1 MDILT
6 FSKRVPDCRNEKNRL
21 YDASELVFISVF
33 AVLCGSETWNEI
45 EEFCEYN
52 FKYFKDR
59 LLVSAEYPSH
69 DTLNRFFSVLM
80 TRHGL
85 KRCSMIG

>member
-21 YDASELVFISVF
+21 YDASELVFISVV

-59 LLVSAEYPSH
+59 LPSLRGVPRMTRLTVSSPY
-69 DTLNRFFSVLM
+69 L

-85 KRCSMIG
+85 KRCSVIG